1 MKTIKRKLIWGFA
14 GLALIAA
21 SCGEDFVTASPEGEF
36 FEDNYYQNEE
46 QAFSGLVA
54 VYDVLRKNSSGFENM
69 ITMMNAGSDDFFAGG
84 GGPSDG
90 AGIHGFDDFTID
102 PVNMPSSFYKDWY
115 RGIARANVL
124 LLKMPQANM
133 SDAARARFTA
143 EARVLRS
150 FYYFQLIN
158 MFGDVPFI
166 TEPVLTADLFNI
178 DKSPKAEIYAFIE
191 AEMLASIADL
201 PVMLP
206 APASP
211 TVPSVEAG
219 RLTQGSARAILGKI
233 YLYQNKWSEAAA
245 QFAEVNGTPGGTS
258 QYGYKLVENFASLWS
273 VSNKWNSESIL
284 EVSHTNLSNAGWG
297 NWGSGSDEGNSVN
310 QMVGPRGYNRPDN
323 STAPSF
329 ISGWSFNPVAPEL
342 YNAYA
347 PNDPRRDISILN
359 IAALGNQAGYA
370 PGDQDTGFFLRK
382 FMPLTSET
390 STGGGNTE
398 LNYRQNTYWIR
409 LADTYLMEAEAILNG
424 GGDISR
430 AQALLDAVRIRV
442 GLAPVEVSQA
452 AIANERRLEL
462 AGEGF
467 RFFDLVR
474 TGRTD
479 LLTPFGF
486 QSGKNEVLPL
496 PFNDI
501 ANTPIQQNNNY

>member
-1 MKTIKRKLIWGFA
+1 MKRKLIFGFA
-14 GLALIAA
+14 GLAIIAA

-36 FEDNYYQNEE
+36 FENNYYKNEQ
-46 QAFSGLVA
+46 QAYSGLIA
-54 VYDVLRKNSSGFENM
+54 VYDLLRKNSSGFENM

-84 GGPSDG
+84 GSPSDG

-124 LLKMPQANM
+124 LRKMPDATM
-133 SDAARARFTA
+133 SDAARVRFTA
-143 EARVLRS
+143 EARMLRA

-158 MFGDVPFI
+158 LFGDVPLI
-166 TEPVLTADLFNI
+166 TEPVLTNDLFDI
-178 DKSPKAEIYAFIE
+178 DKTPKAEIYAFIE
-191 AEMLASIADL
+191 SEMAASFGDL
-201 PVMLP
+201 PMTLP
-206 APASP
+206 PPASP

-219 RLTQGSARAILGKI
+219 RLTQGAARAMLGKV
-233 YLYQNKWSEAAA
+233 YLYQEKWALAAE
-245 QFAEVNGTPGGTS
+245 QFAEVNGTPGGVS
-258 QYGYKLVENFASLWS
+258 QYGYELVDNFASLWS
-273 VSNKWNSESIL
+273 INNKWNSESIL

-310 QMVGPRGYNRPDN
+310 QMVGPRGYNRPSG

-329 ISGWSFNPVAPEL
+329 ISGWSFNPVAPAL
-342 YNAYA
+342 YNAYESG
-347 PNDPRRDISILN
+347 DPRRDITILSM
-359 IAALGNQAGYA
+359 AALGSQAAYSPA
-370 PGDQDTGFFLRK
+370 DQDTGFFLRK

-409 LADTYLMEAEAILNG
+409 LADTYLMEAEALMHTGNVG
-424 GGDISR
+424 R
-430 AQALLDAVRIRV
+430 AQALLDAVRARV
-442 GLAPVEVSQA
+442 GLSSVEATLVS
-452 AIANERRLEL
+452 IAHERRLEL

-486 QSGKNEVLPL
+486 QQGKNEVLPL

-501 ANTPIQQNNNY
+501 ANTPIDQNPYY